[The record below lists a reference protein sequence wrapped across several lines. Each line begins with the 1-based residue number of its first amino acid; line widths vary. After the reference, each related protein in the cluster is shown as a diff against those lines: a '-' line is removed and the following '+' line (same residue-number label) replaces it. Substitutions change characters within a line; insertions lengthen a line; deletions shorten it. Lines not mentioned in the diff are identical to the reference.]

1 MNVCVLGGSG
11 FLGTELVT
19 RLVHAGHWVRVPTRN
34 LGRVERLR
42 VLETAELRVAN
53 VHEPQI
59 LSQLFADCDA
69 VVNLIGILNSSGRA
83 TFETVHVQLT
93 ARVLAAARAAG
104 VRRLLHV
111 SALGADPHGPSR
123 YLRSKGAAEALLRA
137 APHAGSAHPAVTIV
151 RPSVIFG
158 PDDSLTNRFAQL
170 LRLSAGW
177 LPLARAGAR
186 FAPVSVFDVAEAC
199 VRALQRSAAAGATY
213 ELCGPQVLTLE
224 EIVRLTAR
232 VAALP
237 CHLLALPDVLARVQG
252 VVMGLLPGK
261 PFSLDNFRS
270 LTRDSICRED
280 GCAALGI
287 KPRSLLAL
295 LPAYL
300 APQAAGALA

>member
-11 FLGTELVT
+11 FVGTELVT

-53 VHEPQI
+53 VHEPQM

-137 APHAGSAHPAVTIV
+137 GPHGASAHPAVTIL

-177 LPLARAGAR
+177 LPLARAGTR

-232 VAALP
+232 VAGLP
-237 CHLLALPDVLARVQG
+237 CHLLALPDALARVQG

-270 LTRDSICRED
+270 LTRDSLCRED

>member
-11 FLGTELVT
+11 FVGTELVT

-137 APHAGSAHPAVTIV
+137 APQAGSAHPAVTIL

-170 LRLSAGW
+170 LRLSGGW

-199 VRALQRSAAAGATY
+199 VRALQRPAAAGATY

-232 VAALP
+232 VAGLP
-237 CHLLALPDVLARVQG
+237 CHPLALPDVLARVQG

>member
-11 FLGTELVT
+11 FVGTELVT

-137 APHAGSAHPAVTIV
+137 GPHGASAHPAVTIL

-158 PDDSLTNRFAQL
+158 PNDSLTNRFAQL

-177 LPLARAGAR
+177 LPLARAGTR

-232 VAALP
+232 VAGLP
-237 CHLLALPDVLARVQG
+237 CHLLALPDALARVQG

-270 LTRDSICRED
+270 LTRDSLCRED